1 MIGLGATALGLAS
14 MAPSLLNTYVQ
25 YKTAQDNLAEQKKWN
40 QYNAWLQQSIFGRE
54 DTSIQRRVAD
64 LKAAGLSPVLAAG
77 QGAGTGGTIPISGS
91 QSQAPQ
97 LSFDTMFAMNL
108 MKMEADISATRA
120 QEEYTKIQTKN
131 AIESLPAQ
139 LENLKANSFNTFQTG
154 RKNKVDAD
162 NMSNTGTS
170 GSNSFS
176 QWYRDLFGAQ
186 QKMIDEYHKSINDKG
201 KGKPVKSDLTPN
213 SKFTPFWTKE
223 GKEKIKQIQKSQ

>member
-1 MIGLGATALGLAS
+1 MIGLGATALGIATMLPGLA
-14 MAPSLLNTYVQ
+14 NTWYQ
-25 YKTAQDNLAEQKKWN
+25 YQAQQDNLNEQKKWN
-40 QYNAWLQQSIFGRE
+40 TYNSWLQQSIFAR
-54 DTSIQRRVAD
+54 DDNSIIRRVAD
-64 LKAAGLSPVLAAG
+64 LRSAGLSPVLAAG
-77 QGAGTGGTIPISGS
+77 QGAGTGGTIPISGA
-91 QSQAPQ
+91 QSQAPSVN
-97 LSFDTMFAMNL
+97 LDTMFAMNL

-170 GSNSFS
+170 GSNPFS

-186 QKMIDEYHKSINDKG
+186 QKMTD
-201 KGKPVKSDLTPN
+201 
-213 SKFTPFWTKE
+213 
-223 GKEKIKQIQKSQ
+223 